1 MLQLQEEFLEAITK
15 DCLHTATPVRELIFQ
30 LRFNPENKEC
40 SNKEIAVMVKKQLK
54 DAGTI
59 YESNELKEIIRA
71 LVNKFEA
78 QMIKDGVDV
87 EYLKS
92 NEPGQK
98 GKWQLVYDW
107 LWQKYFPR
115 WSLEQ
120 QWQELVAKA
129 DKTDD
134 WLQVKEVTSVERD
147 WKKPQLPKPTI
158 PLGAEINLIVN
169 WRGESRYLLLLNQ
182 GTSGNKFCFC
192 PSKYFA
198 PSNQLFPQQMC
209 LPQKE
214 VKNPLYF
221 EDVGKEHFLG
231 IVMEQPLDLA
241 WLRPN
246 GEELVPTLDAGRLHE
261 LLEKLEQQGNWQMF
275 YKSFEVV

>member
-1 MLQLQEEFLEAITK
+1 MPQLQEEFLEAITK
-15 DCLHTATPVRELIFQ
+15 DCLLAAPQVRKLIFQ
-30 LRFNPENKEC
+30 LRFNPENKELDHQ
-40 SNKEIAVMVKKQLK
+40 EIAVRLKKK
-54 DAGTI
+54 INENISDRIGT
-59 YESNELKEIIRA
+59 ELQYIIKA
-71 LVNKFEA
+71 LVNKFHA
-78 QMIKDGVDV
+78 QMIEDEVNFELLQSTKRG
-87 EYLKS
+87 EH
-92 NEPGQK
+92 
-98 GKWQLVYDW
+98 GKWLVVYDW

-115 WSLEQ
+115 WSLET
-120 QWQELVAKA
+120 QWQNLVAKA

-169 WRGESRYLLLLNQ
+169 WLGGNRYLLLLNQ

-198 PSNQLFPQQMC
+198 PSNQFSQQEMR
-209 LPQKE
+209 LPQDDVE
-214 VKNPLYF
+214 NPLYF

-246 GEELVPTLDAGRLHE
+246 GEELVPALDSG
-261 LLEKLEQQGNWQMF
+261 
-275 YKSFEVV
+275 